1 LVMILALSLAS
12 CAAVENRQDPP
23 AIDLPEGYS
32 TGGDEPL
39 PDRWW
44 RHLDDPELSGLIER
58 SLADSPSLAQTWD
71 RLRQAEAI
79 ARRERA
85 DELPALDAD
94 ASIRQTLDD
103 NGSRGEEYSLGLA
116 ASYEVD
122 IWGRVRA
129 ASAAAAFDVRAS
141 EAELAAAAITLSA
154 EVARAWYELVA
165 QRAVLDLLENQIETN
180 ERVLD
185 LTELRFRQ
193 GQAVLSDVLRQ
204 RQLVE
209 QRRGEI
215 ADVRSDIAALEHEIA
230 VLSGHAPGG
239 LSLPERASL
248 KAVPPLPDT
257 GVPMDL
263 LRRRPDIRGAFNDIR
278 AADARVAAAIADRYP
293 RIDLSASFTS
303 AVDSP
308 GDLFTSWLATVL
320 GDLAAPVFDAGE
332 RAAEVE
338 RTEAVLSERINVYED
353 EVLQALREVEDA
365 LGREMRQ
372 HEKVASLERQLSLA
386 DQTVERLTDRY
397 TRGNVDFLD
406 VLDTLISQQDTAR
419 ELVVARR
426 DLLRFRIDLAR
437 ALAGGWDMSAPEL
450 RVGRDSA

>member
-1 LVMILALSLAS
+1 MMLVVSLAA
-12 CAAVENRQDPP
+12 CAPVDIRQGPP
-23 AIDLPEGYS
+23 ATDLPEDYS

-39 PDRWW
+39 PARWW
-44 RHLDDPELSGLIER
+44 EHLEDPQLSGLIER
-58 SLADSPSLAQTWD
+58 ALADSPSLAQTWD
-71 RLRQAEAI
+71 RLRQAEAV

-94 ASIRQTLDD
+94 AATRQTLDD
-103 NGSRGEEYSLGLA
+103 DGSHGEEYSLGLA

-129 ASAAAAFDVRAS
+129 ASAAAGFDVQAS

-154 EVARAWYELVA
+154 EVASTWYELVA
-165 QRAVLDLLENQIETN
+165 QRAVLDLLENQIDTN

-193 GQAVLSDVLRQ
+193 GQAVLADVLRQ

-215 ADVRSDIAALEHEIA
+215 ADVRSAISALEHEIA
-230 VLSGHAPGG
+230 VLSGHAPGE
-239 LSLPERASL
+239 LSLPERANL
-248 KAVPPLPDT
+248 AALRPLPDT

-293 RIDLSASFTS
+293 RIDLSATFTS

-308 GDLFTSWLATVL
+308 GDLFTTWLATLV
-320 GDLAAPVFDAGE
+320 GELAAPLFDAGE

-338 RTEAVLSERINVYED
+338 RSEAVLSERVNVYEE

-365 LGREMRQ
+365 LAREARQ
-372 HEKVASLERQLSLA
+372 HEKVASLERQVSLA
-386 DQTVERLTDRY
+386 DQTVERLMDRY
-397 TRGNVDFLD
+397 TRGSVDFLD
-406 VLDTLISQQDTAR
+406 VLDTLISQQDAAR
-419 ELVVARR
+419 QLVVAQR

-450 RVGRDSA
+450 RVSRDDA